1 MMKGVYNGIFWVFCA
16 LFFISCQEKGQ
27 NSTKKVFN
35 INLDQGLTSL
45 DPAFARNQNAIW
57 MTNQIFNGL
66 VQIDNQLQTVPCIAK
81 RWEVSEDATTYI
93 FHLRN
98 DVFFQN
104 DPIFKNG
111 KGRKV
116 LASDFAYSFY
126 RLIDPK
132 VASSGGWIFN
142 DKVKDQNSFKA
153 VNDTTFQITLTKPF
167 PPFLNLLTTQYCSV
181 VPKEVVEHYGKD
193 FRSHPVG
200 TGPFKFKYWK
210 EGEIL
215 VLLKNENY
223 FEKDSNGTQLPYLDA
238 VRASFITDKQS
249 GFMSFLKKDLDFY
262 YNVDGS
268 YRDDVLTKSGQMTS
282 KFKGKFTLTKSP
294 YLCTEY
300 VGILID
306 TNLAIV
312 KKSPLRFVKV
322 RQAINYAIDRDKL
335 IKYLRNGIGIS
346 ATSGFVPKGMPGF
359 DSLDVKGYAYNP
371 ALARK
376 LLAEAGFPEGKNLP
390 EITLNTTTT
399 YKDLIEFIQGEL
411 NAIGI
416 KAKVDVSP
424 GASLRDLISKNNVNF
439 FRASWLADYADGENF
454 LSMFYSKNKVP
465 FGPNYTAFYNNKFDQ
480 LFEASYYE
488 PNAEKR
494 FKLYR
499 LMDQMVMNY
508 SPVVPLFYDQSVVM
522 LQNNISGYAFNPLS
536 LMILKKVRKG

>member
-1 MMKGVYNGIFWVFCA
+1 MQGSFKYIFWIFCSSII
-16 LFFISCQEKGQ
+16 FSCRENTTDNG
-27 NSTKKVFN
+27 KKVFN
-35 INLDQGLTSL
+35 INLDQGLTSI

-66 VQIDNQLQTVPCIAK
+66 VQVNDSLQTIPCIAK
-81 RWEVSEDATTYI
+81 SWQISEDAQTYTFNLRSDVY
-93 FHLRN
+93 FH
-98 DVFFQN
+98 D

-116 LASDFAYSFY
+116 TARDFAYSFY

-132 VASSGGWIFN
+132 VASSGGWIFS
-142 DKVKDQNSFKA
+142 DKVKDEHSFIA
-153 VNDTTFQITLTKPF
+153 INDSTFQIKLVKPF
-167 PPFLNLLTTQYCSV
+167 PPFMSLLTTQYCSV

-200 TGPFKFKYWK
+200 TGPFRFKYWK

-215 VLLKNENY
+215 VLLKNDHY
-223 FEKDSNGTQLPYLDA
+223 FEQDDKGVHLPYLDA
-238 VRASFITDKQS
+238 VKATFITDKQS

-268 YRDDVLTKSGQMTS
+268 YRDDILTKSGKMS
-282 KFKGKFTLTKSP
+282 AKYKGKFSLTKSP

-300 VGILID
+300 VGILVD

-312 KKSPLRFVKV
+312 KNSPLKIKKI

-335 IKYLRNGIGIS
+335 IKYLRNGIGIA

-359 DSLDVKGYAYNP
+359 DSTKVHGYTYDQKKA
-371 ALARK
+371 AH
-376 LLAEAGFPEGKNLP
+376 LLTEAGFPEGKGLP

-411 NAIGI
+411 TAVGI
-416 KAKVDVSP
+416 KVKIDVSP
-424 GASLRDLISKNNVNF
+424 SSSLRELMAKNHVNF
-439 FRASWLADYADGENF
+439 FRGSWLADYADGENF

-465 FGPNYTAFYNNKFDQ
+465 NGPNYFAFYNKEFDR
-480 LFEASYYE
+480 LFEQSYYE
-488 PNAEKR
+488 ADNEKR
-494 FKLYR
+494 FELYR
-499 LMDQMVMNY
+499 KMDQMVMDF

-522 LQNNISGYAFNPLS
+522 LQNNISGYAYNPLS
-536 LMILKKVRKG
+536 LMILKRIKKG